1 MRYHGKPIWA
11 LVYLPFAGGL
21 RKNGPTAD
29 VNIKLRINL

>member
-1 MRYHGKPIWA
+1 MRYHRKLIWA

-21 RKNGPTAD
+21 CKNGPTAD